1 MKKRFT
7 LMLVAMLVAMTS
19 FAQPVK
25 KSAVQA
31 QLQQRGVERVLTHR
45 PAQQLTVKPAANIG
59 RMHKAARKAIS
70 IADLMAGPLEGMA
83 LNNFYTYDEESGDF
97 VPAQPARGGAKTTVT
112 LTSATEATI
121 LGLWESSAVAVNAT
135 FDAATLTFSIPDGQT
150 IYQDDTYGTIVLKN
164 AEADAPLTGSI
175 SEEGLTINELWY
187 ALATAGSYAGEA
199 FSDYTLTAAIVPV
212 NGTMA
217 WTQGTTPYT
226 CNVYILQD
234 KESYVTTVF
243 NYADMGTAFDINMKE
258 DGKFTMNGG
267 YAFYS
272 GGYDFYL
279 YGFGDVEG
287 NSSAPLEGTGTETVL
302 TLTTPAWSFYSP
314 AGQWYGANTATSI
327 TLTDGTTFEYPV
339 IEDKAVMP
347 ADPSVVEI
355 GPYKASSGYG
365 YVLMDIPN
373 RDINGDLVKEDKL
386 FYVLYSDIDG
396 VVAPITF
403 TAELYK
409 NLEADLTE
417 VPYTLNDGYD
427 FDIDGSNKVIYMNFD
442 FSEYDRIGVQSIYR
456 GGDAENK
463 TEIIWLDMPETVQTE
478 SIKWVAA
485 EQGYST
491 TSEAIESID
500 FGAGISATLDKGT
513 STTQPTYYE
522 NGKALRFYAGN
533 TMTITSDG
541 PNIVKIIFEMGN
553 TTTNITA
560 DTGNLT
566 VDGTTV
572 TWEGS
577 ATEVTFNGPSAKH
590 ARIVSMEIFYEAGEE
605 PAPELVTLPDG
616 AEPVEYL
623 FTETYTTQDEE
634 TGEDVEEE
642 YTKHAF
648 VAVVGDQVYF
658 QGLSDYV
665 PEGWVVGT
673 LEEGVITIPTGE
685 YLGVYERY
693 IEGMGYVDFDVFS
706 NEIHFTYDAEAD
718 KYNAGAMSFAVNYS
732 GSTITNEEYGSVELT
747 RIVEKDAVPQAPE
760 VVVVVDLAGEYPYI
774 VLNVPTQDVNGDEML
789 TSKLSYGIAIED
801 NAGNVQTYFFTPED
815 YQNLESE
822 MSKVPYLFNDGYDIF
837 TGGNPVY
844 VYAEDFTQWAAIW
857 VESYYSGNTSE
868 KTRYDLTEYWTGID
882 DVAAATDGAVKAVK
896 YYDLQGR
903 PATGATRGIVVAV
916 KTMADGSTKTQK
928 VLRK

>member
-19 FAQPVK
+19 FAQPVL
-25 KSAVQA
+25 KSATHRRTLAMPTLQA
-31 QLQQRGVERVLTHR
+31 KTAARRAAAPRKAEAVTPPTGAVEQDYVLSGYYYAGSWTIPEVAAKVVIDGSDVYIQGLSQKVEGAWIKGTLDGTTLTIENGQYYGKFDSPDQGEVEMYWVTYDFNAITSSTTLTYDPETGVFTHSDDDLILENSNGADELGFYGGWNDFTLTPGILEIPEFVVVPDGLETADYTFKGISMGISDDGTEFVEEGSQGFNAKIGLDGADIYIEGLNPTSTDPVYVKGTSNADGSYTFASGQYVGDYSGTHLYVMGYNPETDEFTDIVLT
-45 PAQQLTVKPAANIG
+45 
-59 RMHKAARKAIS
+59 
-70 IADLMAGPLEGMA
+70 
-83 LNNFYTYDEESGDF
+83 YD
-97 VPAQPARGGAKTTVT
+97 
-112 LTSATEATI
+112 
-121 LGLWESSAVAVNAT
+121 
-135 FDAATLTFSIPDGQT
+135 
-150 IYQDDTYGTIVLKN
+150 
-164 AEADAPLTGSI
+164 AEADT
-175 SEEGLTINELWY
+175 
-187 ALATAGSYAGEA
+187 
-199 FSDYTLTAAIVPV
+199 YTVA
-212 NGTMA
+212 
-217 WTQGTTPYT
+217 
-226 CNVYILQD
+226 
-234 KESYVTTVF
+234 
-243 NYADMGTAFDINMKE
+243 
-258 DGKFTMNGG
+258 
-267 YAFYS
+267 
-272 GGYDFYL
+272 
-279 YGFGDVEG
+279 
-287 NSSAPLEGTGTETVL
+287 
-302 TLTTPAWSFYSP
+302 
-314 AGQWYGANTATSI
+314 
-327 TLTDGTTFEYPV
+327 DGTWIV
-339 IEDKAVMP
+339 LN
-347 ADPSVVEI
+347 
-355 GPYKASSGYG
+355 AS
-365 YVLMDIPN
+365 
-373 RDINGDLVKEDKL
+373 
-386 FYVLYSDIDG
+386 
-396 VVAPITF
+396 
-403 TAELYK
+403 
-409 NLEADLTE
+409 
-417 VPYTLNDGYD
+417 
-427 FDIDGSNKVIYMNFD
+427 
-442 FSEYDRIGVQSIYR
+442 
-456 GGDAENK
+456 K
-463 TEIIWLDMPETVQTE
+463 TEIFSFYIMKDGVFTPGAIQTE

-491 TSEAIESID
+491 TSEVIESID

-522 NGKALRFYAGN
+522 NGQALRFYAGN

-560 DTGNLT
+560 DTGELT

-685 YLGVYERY
+685 YLGVFSRS

-718 KYNAGAMSFAVNYS
+718 KYNAGALSFAVNYS

-747 RIVEKDAVPQAPE
+747 RIVEKDALPQAPE
-760 VVVVVDLAGEYPYI
+760 VVAVDLTGEYPYI

-789 TSKLSYGIAIED
+789 TSKLSYQIVIED
-801 NAGNVQTYFFTPED
+801 QSGSVYTYTFTSDQYASIPEGED
-815 YQNLESE
+815 MES
-822 MSKVPYLFNDGYDIF
+822 VPYLYNDGYDIY

-844 VYAEDFTQWAAIW
+844 VYAEDFTQWAAIR
-857 VESYYSGNTSE
+857 VRSYYSSGMSE
-868 KTRYDLTEYWTGID
+868 TTRYDLTEYWTGID